1 VPTPT
6 EKRILQERRARKSG
20 DILVPILE
28 KLLEVECI
36 PEDED
41 DFAFLDM
48 LMRVRSMPR
57 SKGVFSPSMLGSCVR
72 QAYFSKRGEEKHLSV
87 SPQANGYFLHG
98 NFVHFKWQF
107 AMWKAMRA
115 GMLELVMVPAD
126 DLDIRHGMFFNGERP
141 GVEVRIINGDFGGTI
156 DVLVRIMG
164 KVYVVD
170 FKGIN
175 LIDFQRT
182 VKRGAP
188 VSYRRQIV
196 GYGQNVND
204 AGFLSEKIE
213 ACLLVSECKAGP
225 VGGRGSPLA
234 LHETLVPIDEHLG
247 DVQRRLRTLRW
258 FDHRNEVPKPECV
271 STTQMKY
278 QECPFSRFCREEVS
292 AIQRE
297 REGRARERKRDWKV
311 ARNSG

>member
-175 LIDFQRT
+175 LIDFQR
-182 VKRGAP
+182 
-188 VSYRRQIV
+188 
-196 GYGQNVND
+196 
-204 AGFLSEKIE
+204 
-213 ACLLVSECKAGP
+213 ECKAGP